1 MRAIVIRFIVQ
12 CATEQLHSAATLIL
26 EVMYGLLKHQSVSA
40 VLEKRTLPR
49 KVSDKE
55 KVYVTVIILYNYFH
69 VQSFPMQ
76 SVNLHGSFPK
86 PDAIECSSS
95 VTDDV
100 ATVSCGDIDGQ
111 PNTGDIFCSIDSGD
125 IEICK

>member
-1 MRAIVIRFIVQ
+1 
-12 CATEQLHSAATLIL
+12 
-26 EVMYGLLKHQSVSA
+26 MYGLLKHQSVSA

-49 KVSDKE
+49 KVSDKVE
-55 KVYVTVIILYNYFH
+55 GIRYGNYTLQCSKF
-69 VQSFPMQ
+69 SQ
-76 SVNLHGSFPK
+76 SVHLHGSFPK

-95 VTDDV
+95 VTDEV

-125 IEICK
+125 IETCK

>member
-49 KVSDKE
+49 KVSDKVE
-55 KVYVTVIILYNYFH
+55 GIRYGDYH
-69 VQSFPMQ
+69 VQSFP
-76 SVNLHGSFPK
+76 SL
-86 PDAIECSSS
+86 
-95 VTDDV
+95 
-100 ATVSCGDIDGQ
+100 
-111 PNTGDIFCSIDSGD
+111 
-125 IEICK
+125 